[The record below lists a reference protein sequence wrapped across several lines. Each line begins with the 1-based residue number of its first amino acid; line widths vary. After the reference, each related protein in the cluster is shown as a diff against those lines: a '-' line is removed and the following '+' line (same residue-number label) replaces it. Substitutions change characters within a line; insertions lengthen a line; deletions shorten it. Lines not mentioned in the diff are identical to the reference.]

1 MKINSVIIIVI
12 LFIAVSTCSAQVFNN
27 SNQKIENWTG
37 SIRIEGK
44 TNTEWAGIVTVSDS
58 NISVKNVNSGEI
70 EQHYI
75 SFPSVLGAFDEASKI
90 HGFSYTVDY
99 WPDWDAYIIKSV
111 DPKDINDLVVILKT
125 PEDIEKEEE
134 EAEKK
139 IKDAEAEKDAMMGLG
154 DMGTGPDQKDIDV
167 EI

>member
-1 MKINSVIIIVI
+1 MKYFQNYGS
-12 LFIAVSTCSAQVFNN
+12 F
-27 SNQKIENWTG
+27 SNLITESEN
-37 SIRIEGK
+37 
-44 TNTEWAGIVTVSDS
+44 
-58 NISVKNVNSGEI
+58 
-70 EQHYI
+70 
-75 SFPSVLGAFDEASKI
+75 ASKDLKKLKDAI
-90 HGFSYTVDY
+90 LDIEDVEVEEYPEERKMIIKTDSVDT
-99 WPDWDAYIIKSV
+99 ATRLHKFMLNSQREYIIKSV